1 MALSAAAIRQA
12 KATGKAHT
20 IPDCNDLSLSV
31 SPNGRKSWYFRYDW
45 LDKQKHLSPGTYP
58 SVSLQEAK

>member
-1 MALSAAAIRQA
+1 MALSVAAIRQA

-31 SPNGRKSWYFRYDW
+31 SPNGRKSWYFRCDW
-45 LDKQKHLSPGTYP
+45 LDKQKTPLPWYLSQRVTAR
-58 SVSLQEAK
+58 S